1 VNAIHEPNQ
10 DEIDAALEREIE
22 TARLA
27 MVRADAA
34 GDKDGAREFKEA
46 MYALLGQRSPQQIAR
61 LEAKLPKK
69 WGTT

>member
-1 VNAIHEPNQ
+1 MNAVHEPTQ

-34 GDKDGAREFKEA
+34 GDKDGAREFKET
-46 MYALLGQRSPQQIAR
+46 MYAFIARRSRQQIER
-61 LEAKLPKK
+61 MSRERGLPV
-69 WGTT
+69 

>member
-34 GDKDGAREFKEA
+34 GDREGAREFKDA
-46 MYALLGQRSPQQIAR
+46 MYAFIGQRSPQQIERMAR
-61 LEAKLPKK
+61 ERGLPL
-69 WGTT
+69 